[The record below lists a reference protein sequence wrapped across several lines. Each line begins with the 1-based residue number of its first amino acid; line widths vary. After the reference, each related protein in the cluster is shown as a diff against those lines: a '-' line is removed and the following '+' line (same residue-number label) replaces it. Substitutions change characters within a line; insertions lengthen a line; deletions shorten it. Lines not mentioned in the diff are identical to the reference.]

1 MRADRFT
8 IHVLAAHAHH
18 GHGLVGVHAIA
29 TVFALVAFI
38 CGVGFVARAVLEH
51 GQAREELEEV
61 DDSEPW
67 PV

>member
-1 MRADRFT
+1 MRADRST
-8 IHVLAAHAHH
+8 IHFLAAHAHH

-29 TVFALVAFI
+29 MVFALLAFI
-38 CGVGFVARAVLEH
+38 CGVALVARVVLEH